1 MNPTP
6 SAARRYV
13 CNNCAATKAGK
24 VCEDCTMHGCQCPC
38 QTHPRYEDENGKFW
52 DYNPQTDKWDILL
65 TNPTD
70 GVPISEEFVRF
81 ADANAIGN
89 AVLDALRSIPTVRR
103 ATGRTIPDLTKRE
116 HVCEYQSAVKS
127 ADPATPGAAD
137 RAAAEEIMH
146 VYATKKS
153 GWSGDLAAIISKHMA
168 AERERARRMEQLFE
182 RYCVQERWPF

>member
-1 MNPTP
+1 M
-6 SAARRYV
+6 
-13 CNNCAATKAGK
+13 
-24 VCEDCTMHGCQCPC
+24 
-38 QTHPRYEDENGKFW
+38 
-52 DYNPQTDKWDILL
+52 

-137 RAAAEEIMH
+137 RKLAEEIMRA
-146 VYATKKS
+146 YARKS
-153 GWSGDLAAIISKHMA
+153 GWSGDLAAIIAKHM
-168 AERERARRMEQLFE
+168 ETQRERTRRMEKALKRLCDLCSCNVLSPYPQPWGETTNDAVAEARAAL
-182 RYCVQERWPF
+182 VDSALKQEPKP

>member
-1 MNPTP
+1 M
-6 SAARRYV
+6 
-13 CNNCAATKAGK
+13 
-24 VCEDCTMHGCQCPC
+24 
-38 QTHPRYEDENGKFW
+38 
-52 DYNPQTDKWDILL
+52 
-65 TNPTD
+65 
-70 GVPISEEFVRF
+70 
-81 ADANAIGN
+81 
-89 AVLDALRSIPTVRR
+89 RR

-168 AERERARRMEQLFE
+168 AERERTLKEQE
-182 RYCVQERWPF
+182 KQK